1 MKYFAITLISI
12 FISFSA
18 SFVANVMAQESIP
31 EGTEKTIV
39 DGKEYYLHKVR
50 KSEGLYRISVT
61 YGVSQKEIL
70 EENPSAAFGLKLGQI
85 IKVPVIK
92 GRNST
97 GEQLQNEKYIYH
109 TVEPGQTVFYIA
121 NKYRVDKQDIYDNN
135 PGSKETL
142 LLGTIIKI
150 PKQQVN
156 RIDEAKREDGY
167 YVHKVEPK
175 ETLYGI
181 ARRYHLSIEDIL
193 AHNEGLESG
202 VVKTGTYV
210 RVPVDSVNKTQPTPK
225 EQIDGS
231 EDALY
236 FYHKMKPGETLFS
249 IAEKF
254 NARQHEIAVANSS
267 IHANDLPVGYILRI
281 PKSSIKQEKENK
293 FSGEPG
299 LIDHKI
305 RKREYLYDIVEKYDV
320 PSNLIEKVNEAAGID
335 LSEWR
340 KGMIIKVPTKQ
351 WVEQYYESER
361 QVKEVESEVNVGSV
375 FAFEK
380 KECDNYDYSLT
391 KPTLKVA
398 LLLPFNVEATR
409 KMNFKEEEVDG
420 EIIEIAREKRRL
432 SMRSKVFV
440 EFYQGTLLALERLK
454 QEGVNVD
461 LFVYDT
467 APDSSK
473 IQEILQKQE
482 MRYADLIIG
491 PAQSSNLKYVSD
503 FSKEHNI
510 PLVFP
515 LSTLDRQMDNNPLL
529 FQANPSDTLVFDKM
543 ATQMIQSSRGKRLV
557 MIRTESVN
565 NEFEQRLSQMIRDK
579 VYWESFKNGEV
590 PDFVEYKFK
599 QDDLASLERM
609 FDKNKGNTI
618 IIPSKE
624 EAQVNRIVTTVKG
637 AADKTKADVT
647 LWGLPGWIKF
657 NTINPEDIHKLN
669 GHMFSYY
676 AVDYNNEINEE
687 RIMAYRHWFKT
698 EPFAISPFFQ
708 TASVQ
713 SNMSRYSLWGHDVT
727 YYFITALRDYGSD
740 FPHCVQHH
748 TPHTIQSKMNY
759 LRVSNWGGFYNHGLF
774 ILKFNPDYTLDIE
787 ELQ

>member
-1 MKYFAITLISI
+1 
-12 FISFSA
+12 
-18 SFVANVMAQESIP
+18 MAQESIP

-50 KSEGLYRISVT
+50 KSEGLYRIGVI

-97 GEQLQNEKYIYH
+97 QEQLQNEKYIYH

-135 PGSKETL
+135 PGSEETL

-150 PKQQVN
+150 PKQEVRREN
-156 RIDEAKREDGY
+156 EDKREDGY

-181 ARRYHLSIEDIL
+181 ARRYKLRVEDIL
-193 AHNEGLESG
+193 KHNEGLESG
-202 VVKTGTYV
+202 MLKTGTYV
-210 RVPVDSVNKTQPTPK
+210 RIPADSINK
-225 EQIDGS
+225 EQPVLTEKIEGT

-236 FYHKMKPGETLFS
+236 FYHKIQPGETLFS
-249 IAEKF
+249 IADKY
-254 NARQHEIAVANSS
+254 NAKQNEVAVANSS

-281 PKSSIKQEKENK
+281 PKSSIKAAKENK
-293 FSGEPG
+293 FAGEAG
-299 LIDHKI
+299 LINHKI
-305 RKREYLYDIVEKYDV
+305 KKREYLYDVAKKYDV
-320 PSNLIEKVNEAAGID
+320 PSEMIEKVNEAAGID
-335 LSEWR
+335 LNKWR
-340 KGMIIKVPTKQ
+340 KGMVIKVPSKQ

-361 QVKEVESEVNVGSV
+361 QAKEVDTDRSSEAV

-409 KMNFKEEEVDG
+409 KMNFKHEEVDG
-420 EIIEIAREKRRL
+420 EIVEIAREKRRL

-454 QEGVNVD
+454 EEGVNVD
-461 LFVYDT
+461 LFVFDT
-467 APDSSK
+467 APDSSR
-473 IQEILQKQE
+473 IQEILQKPE
-482 MRYADLIIG
+482 MLYADLIIG

-503 FSKEHNI
+503 FSKKHNI

-515 LSTLDRQMDNNPLL
+515 LSTLDQAMDNNPLL

-543 ATQMIQSSRGKRLV
+543 ATQMIQSSRGNRLV
-557 MIRTESVN
+557 MIRTESVDN
-565 NEFEQRLSQMIRDK
+565 KFEQRLSQTIRDK

-599 QDDLASLERM
+599 QDDLVSLERM

-647 LWGLPGWIKF
+647 LWGLPGWMKF

-669 GHMFSYY
+669 GHIFSNY
-676 AVDYNNEINEE
+676 AVDYNNEINDE
-687 RIMAYRHWFKT
+687 RIKAYRHWFKT

-727 YYFITALRDYGSD
+727 YYFISALRDYGAD

-748 TPHTIQSKMNY
+748 HPHTIQSKMNY
-759 LRVSNWGGFYNHGLF
+759 LRVSNWGGFYNQGLF
-774 ILKFNPDYTLDIE
+774 ILKFNPDFTLDIE
-787 ELQ
+787 DLQ